1 MVFLLFAV
9 RFEPTRFRLNFPPF
23 AEELGMG
30 LMDNIRKQ
38 IGSQFIEILEWLD
51 DSTDTLVWR
60 FPVFNQ
66 EIKMGAQLVV
76 RENQVALFVNEGRA
90 ADLFTPGRYEI
101 QTENVPILTTL
112 RGWKYGFQSPFKAEV
127 YFFNT
132 RLFADLKW
140 GTTNPVM
147 MRDADFG
154 MIRLRAFGTYAMRI
168 SDARKFFES
177 VVGTRGL
184 TATDEITGQLRSIVL
199 SRLSDAIAEAK
210 ISALDLAAHYDELSG
225 AGRTVLA
232 PEFAS
237 FGLELA
243 RFFVENI
250 SLPEEVERAIDQ
262 RAKIGVFGDRMQQY
276 TQMQAAEAIGKAA
289 ENPGGLAGA
298 GVGVGAGVAMGQMM
312 GQAFH
317 AAGAGA
323 SAASAAGGGQNPIG
337 APPAS
342 PPPPPN
348 AARWSLAVEGKTY
361 GPYTDEA
368 LRAMLANGQVLP
380 STLAWSP
387 GAPGWQ
393 PISSYPG
400 FGGGEG
406 AAPPPPPPPAR

>member
-1 MVFLLFAV
+1 
-9 RFEPTRFRLNFPPF
+9 
-23 AEELGMG
+23 MG

-51 DSTDTLVWR
+51 DTTDTLVWR
-60 FPVFNQ
+60 FPVYNQ
-66 EIKMGAQLVV
+66 EIKMGAQLIV

-90 ADLFTPGRYEI
+90 ADLFAPGRYEI
-101 QTENVPILTTL
+101 QTQNVPILTTL

-147 MRDADFG
+147 MRDAEFG
-154 MIRLRAFGTYAMRI
+154 MIRLRAFGSYAMRI
-168 SDARKFFES
+168 ADAKRFFES

-210 ISALDLAAHYDELSG
+210 VPALDLAAHYDELSS

-243 RFFVENI
+243 RFFIENI
-250 SLPEEVERAIDQ
+250 SLPEEVEKAIDQ

-312 GQAFH
+312 
-317 AAGAGA
+317 AGAMGSATGSGAGGA
-323 SAASAAGGGQNPIG
+323 SASGGGPG
-337 APPAS
+337 SMSA
-342 PPPPPN
+342 PPPPP
-348 AARWSLAVEGKTY
+348 ASARWSLTVDGKVY
-361 GPYTDEA
+361 GPYAEEA
-368 LRAMLANGQVLP
+368 LRGMVAAGQVVL
-380 STLAWSP
+380 STLAWHP
-387 GAPGWQ
+387 GAAGWA
-393 PISSYPG
+393 PLSSYAG
-400 FGGGEG
+400 WEGGA
-406 AAPPPPPPPAR
+406 AAPPPPPPPPAR